1 MSEVKTREDL
11 ESLIERVH
19 IAQNQF
25 ATFSEEKVN
34 AIFKAA
40 ATAADKMR
48 IDLAEMAV
56 AETGMGVL
64 EDKIIKNHFASE
76 YIYNKH
82 KNKKTC
88 GIISRDK
95 ANGTKVVAAPL
106 GVIAGVIPTTNP
118 TSTAIFKSLICFLYH
133 SIKALSPCLN
143 SGAAAAI
150 NTPPSLFVFS

>member
-1 MSEVKTREDL
+1 MMNKIKTLADL
-11 ESLIERVH
+11 DKLVDRVQ

-40 ATAADKMR
+40 ATAANKMR

-56 AETGMGVL
+56 NETGMGVL

-82 KNKKTC
+82 KIKCDKNK
-88 GIISRDK
+88 
-95 ANGTKVVAAPL
+95 V
-106 GVIAGVIPTTNP
+106 
-118 TSTAIFKSLICFLYH
+118 
-133 SIKALSPCLN
+133 
-143 SGAAAAI
+143 
-150 NTPPSLFVFS
+150 